1 MRAGGGSVPAWDG
14 RLYLFSDR
22 RGHVMRKLAAGSATL
37 ATLYAAEKKHGYGRG
52 WWEVER

>member
-1 MRAGGGSVPAWDG
+1 MRDGGGFARAGDG

-22 RGHVMRKLAAGSATL
+22 RGHVMRQLAAGSAAL
-37 ATLYAAEKKHGYGRG
+37 ATLYAAEEKDSVGRR